1 MSQKAKL
8 VVLGLLIIAIA
19 AFWAHR
25 AKQQKQLDEEG
36 VTIGGRDTGITKT
49 YNRIISLAP
58 STTEMLFALGAGD
71 KVIGVSEF
79 CNYPEE
85 AKAKPKMGGLMN
97 PNYEAIVAAK
107 PDVVIVFN
115 EMLQPTDK
123 FKSLNIETLVLE
135 HSTVQNIF
143 QSIQDIGECCG
154 ASEQA
159 KKIFK
164 ELTSKMTAIQEKY
177 GNEPHPKVLVIV
189 GHDISQDATKPPVNI
204 KAAGDEFYN
213 QMISYAGGQNVY
225 AGTAPFP
232 TINSES
238 IISMN
243 PEVIIDLVPA
253 DKNPIDTNVIIK
265 QWKNLSQI
273 EAVKK
278 NRIYVFTEDYMTIPG
293 PRVAM
298 ALEKLAAAIKPELT
312 ADANGRPKGN

>member
-8 VVLGLLIIAIA
+8 GVLVLLVIAIA
-19 AFWAHR
+19 AFWAYR
-25 AKQQKQLDEEG
+25 VKQEKRLNEEG
-36 VTIGGRDTGITKT
+36 ITVGGSGKT
-49 YNRIISLAP
+49 YSKIISLAP
-58 STTEMLFALGAGD
+58 STTEILFSLGAGD

-107 PDVVIVFN
+107 PDLVIVFN
-115 EMLQPTDK
+115 EMLEPTNK
-123 FKSLNIETLVLE
+123 FKSLKIETLAME
-135 HSTVQNIF
+135 HSTVQDIF
-143 QSIQDIGECCG
+143 LSITRIGQCCG
-154 ASEQA
+154 AKDQT
-159 KKIFK
+159 KKVLK
-164 ELTSKMTAIQEKY
+164 ELTSKMTAIQDKY
-177 GNEPHPKVLVIV
+177 ANEPHPKVLIIV
-189 GHDISQDATKPPVNI
+189 GHDISQDTTKPPTNI
-204 KAAGDEFYN
+204 KAAGDEYYN
-213 QMISYAGGQNVY
+213 QMISYAGGQNAY
-225 AGTAPFP
+225 SGGTVPFP
-232 TINSES
+232 TVSNES

-298 ALEKLAAAIKPELT
+298 ALEKLAKAIKPELT
-312 ADANGRPKGN
+312 ADANGPKGN

>member
-8 VVLGLLIIAIA
+8 VVLVFLVIAIA
-19 AFWAHR
+19 AFWAYHV
-25 AKQQKQLDEEG
+25 KQEKQLDEEG
-36 VTIGGRDTGITKT
+36 VTIGGENTGKT
-49 YNRIISLAP
+49 YSKIISLAP
-58 STTEMLFALGAGD
+58 STTEMLFSLGLGD

-85 AKAKPKMGGLMN
+85 AKVKPKMGGLMN

-115 EMLQPTDK
+115 EMLQPTNK
-123 FKSLNIETLVLE
+123 FKSLKIETLTLE
-135 HSTVQNIF
+135 HSTVQHIF
-143 QSIQDIGECCG
+143 QSIQDIGRCCG

-159 KKIFK
+159 KKIVK
-164 ELTSKMTAIQEKY
+164 ELTSKMSAIQNKY
-177 GNEPHPKVLVIV
+177 ASEPHSKVLIIV
-189 GHDISQDATKPPVNI
+189 GHDISQDITKPPVNI

-213 QMISYAGGQNVY
+213 QMISYAGGKNAY
-225 AGTAPFP
+225 SGTVSFP
-232 TINSES
+232 TVNNES

-253 DKNPIDTNVIIK
+253 DKKPIDANVIIK
-265 QWKNLSQI
+265 QWKNISQI
-273 EAVKK
+273 DAVKK

-298 ALEKLAAAIKPELT
+298 ALEKLAVAIKPELT
-312 ADANGRPKGN
+312 ADANGPKGN